1 MILGMQDFHWGMFGE
16 HLTFPL
22 RMREQAEVAGRFG
35 NGYPDRQQVAA
46 QWKKLFAG
54 AKTPVE
60 SAILRYYGRSQ
71 TDASGGPLAF
81 STEKSRQ
88 IFERTSGVLIEG
100 SSSSSRGPA
109 TFGKHPIF
117 MDQGRGS
124 RIFDVDGNE
133 YIDWMMAFGALPLGH
148 AHPEVVEAITA
159 AAATGAHFATAT
171 TVELE
176 VAEMLQK
183 IVPNAERVRFANTG
197 TEAMMAAIRLA
208 RGVTG
213 RPKILKFEGHYHGW
227 HDDVLVSSNILP
239 PAALGLRTDPVKI
252 PDSSGLNRTA
262 LDDTIVVPWNDLELL
277 RRAVESH
284 PGQIA
289 AIITEGVMAN
299 VGVIPPADGYLPG
312 LQQLARANGILF
324 ILDETVTGFRIA
336 PGGCQE
342 HYKLSPDLVTFGK
355 ALGCGLPVA
364 ALVGRADVMNALQWG
379 GVLHYGTHNGSRI
392 GMHAAR
398 ANLRVLTRDNNASF
412 RHTWKIAERLCA
424 GLKKVFREK
433 GCAAVV
439 QNVGPMLQWMFTDQ
453 PAIRDYRGFC
463 QYVDRTKFQK
473 FVSSLFPLGVYASPS
488 AALHS
493 IATLAHSEEDVDKTL
508 EAASKALDAMNK

>member
-1 MILGMQDFHWGMFGE
+1 MPF
-16 HLTFPL
+16 T
-22 RMREQAEVAGRFG
+22 
-35 NGYPDRQQVAA
+35 
-46 QWKKLFAG
+46 
-54 AKTPVE
+54 
-60 SAILRYYGRSQ
+60 
-71 TDASGGPLAF
+71 
-81 STEKSRQ
+81 TEKSKQ
-88 IFERTSGVLIEG
+88 IYERTLSVLIEA

-109 TFGKHPIF
+109 NFGKYPIF
-117 MDQGRGS
+117 MERGRGS

-148 AHPEVVEAITA
+148 AHPEIVEAITEA
-159 AAATGAHFATAT
+159 ATTGAHFATAT
-171 TVELE
+171 PVELE
-176 VAEMLQK
+176 VAEMLQC

-227 HDDVLVSSNILP
+227 HDDLLVSSNVLP
-239 PAALGLRTDPVKI
+239 PSALGLRSDPIKT
-252 PDSSGLNRTA
+252 PDSSGLNPSA
-262 LDDTIVVPWNDLELL
+262 LDDTMVVPWNDLAALQ
-277 RRAVESH
+277 RAIENH

-289 AIITEGVMAN
+289 AIITEGIMAN
-299 VGVIPPADGYLPG
+299 MGVIPPAEGYLQG
-312 LQQLARANGILF
+312 LQKLAKANGILF

-364 ALVGRADVMNALQWG
+364 ALVGRAEVMDALRWG

-412 RHTWKIAERLCA
+412 RHTWRIAERLCE
-424 GLKKVFREK
+424 GYRELFQKKGV
-433 GCAAVV
+433 AAVV
-439 QNVGPMLQWMFTDQ
+439 QNVGPMFQIMFTGQ
-453 PAIRDYRGFC
+453 PTIRDYRDFC
-463 QYVDRTKFQK
+463 QFVDRSAFQK
-473 FVSSLFPLGVYASPS
+473 FVLSLFPFGVYASPS

-493 IATLAHSEEDVDKTL
+493 IVTLPHTDQDVELTL
-508 EAASKALDAMNK
+508 VAAEKALGENS

>member
-1 MILGMQDFHWGMFGE
+1 M
-16 HLTFPL
+16 P
-22 RMREQAEVAGRFG
+22 
-35 NGYPDRQQVAA
+35 
-46 QWKKLFAG
+46 
-54 AKTPVE
+54 
-60 SAILRYYGRSQ
+60 SAIWLRFLAVLLRYHSQ
-71 TDASGGPLAF
+71 SQRVYEAEASLAF

-88 IFERTSGVLIEG
+88 MYERTVGVLIEG

-109 TFGKHPIF
+109 TFGKYPIF
-117 MDQGRGS
+117 MERGRGS
-124 RIFDVDGNE
+124 RIYDVDGNE

-148 AHPEVVEAITA
+148 AHPEVVEAITEA
-159 AAATGAHFATAT
+159 AFTGAHFAAANP
-171 TVELE
+171 VELE

-197 TEAMMAAIRLA
+197 TEAVIAAIRLA

-227 HDDVLVSSNILP
+227 HDDVLVSSNVMP
-239 PAALGLRTDPVKI
+239 VAALGLRSDPVKI
-252 PDSSGLNRTA
+252 PDSSGLNRKA
-262 LDDTIVVPWNDLELL
+262 LADTIVVPWNDVELL
-277 RRAVESH
+277 RRAVENN

-299 VGVIPPADGYLPG
+299 MGVIPPADGYLQL
-312 LQQLARANGILF
+312 LQQIARANGILF

-364 ALVGRADVMNALQWG
+364 ALVGRADVMDALQWG

-412 RHTWKIAERLCA
+412 AHTWRIADRLCS
-424 GLKKVFREK
+424 GLRELFRKKGR
-433 GCAAVV
+433 AAIV
-439 QNVGPMLQWMFTDQ
+439 QNVGPMFQIMFTDRA
-453 PAIRDYRGFC
+453 AIGDYRDFC
-463 QYVDRTKFQK
+463 QYVDRAAFQK
-473 FVSSLFPLGVYASPS
+473 FVLSLFPRGVYASPS

-493 IATLAHSEEDVDKTL
+493 IVTLAHSEEDVNLTL
-508 EAASKALDAMNK
+508 EAAGKALDSTNEVSR